1 MNHSGQNV
9 CPVFVRVVIGLTGFQ
24 KNLPDVE
31 LILMFL
37 SFQSC
42 KNAFSRTKELCG
54 LFYTVIFKSFK
65 IKGRIL
71 EVNNGTLESKVF
83 VFSSVRVYH
92 VGMSWLINEHR
103 ASGKKYED

>member
-1 MNHSGQNV
+1 MSHSGQNV
-9 CPVFVRVVIGLTGFQ
+9 CPVFVRVVIGLTCFQ

-42 KNAFSRTKELCG
+42 KNAFSGTKKFCG